1 MKIFI
6 AYALVVIGIP
16 YFAGLLFGQIL
27 TLPVAMIVG
36 LLRHV
41 GLLGG
46 SDAATAAQDFGGA
59 FAWSH
64 RGSIKMS
71 VPDRIVHIFMDVCN
85 GLGAV
90 LVAGLIFRLFGL
102 SPRFAVILILAAWE
116 IFFTVAY
123 KQAFRALFGSL
134 AGIIIGWFAILWLFS
149 F

>member
-1 MKIFI
+1 MKTFI
-6 AYALVVIGIP
+6 AYSLVVIGIP
-16 YFAGLLFGQIL
+16 YLAGLLFGQIL
-27 TLPVAMIVG
+27 TFPVAMIVG

-41 GLLGG
+41 GLIGG
-46 SDAATAAQDFGGA
+46 SDAATAAQDVGGG

-90 LVAGLIFRLFGL
+90 LVAGLIFHLFGL
-102 SPRFAVILILAAWE
+102 PPGIAVLFILAAWE

-123 KQAFRALFGSL
+123 GQSFRALFSSL
-134 AGIIIGWFAILWLFS
+134 AGIAGGWFVVLPLFS

>member
-1 MKIFI
+1 MKMFI
-6 AYALVVIGIP
+6 AYTLVVIGVP

-36 LLRHV
+36 LLRHA

-46 SDAATAAQDFGGA
+46 SDGATVAQDIGGG

-71 VPDRIVHIFMDVCN
+71 VPDRMVHIFMDMCN

-90 LVAGLIFRLFGL
+90 LVAGLIFHLFGL
-102 SPRFAVILILAAWE
+102 PPGIGALLIPAAWE
-116 IFFTVAY
+116 TFFTAACG
-123 KQAFRALFGSL
+123 QALRSLLGSL
-134 AGIIIGWFAILWLFS
+134 AGVVIGWLLALRLFAI
-149 F
+149 

>member
-6 AYALVVIGIP
+6 AYTLVVVGIP

-46 SDAATAAQDFGGA
+46 SDAATAAQDIGGA

-90 LVAGLIFRLFGL
+90 LVAGVF
-102 SPRFAVILILAAWE
+102 
-116 IFFTVAY
+116 
-123 KQAFRALFGSL
+123 
-134 AGIIIGWFAILWLFS
+134 FS
-149 F
+149 FFWFFPGVAVFFFFFSLGVF